1 MTKKLEFTK
10 DIVQKVPKQ
19 RTSHISPI
27 KISRGEISYAMMKD
41 RKSVFFYSAGA
52 NWLHIIRK
60 VTKGEIC
67 TCSLFLLSI
76 GSTSEVLFPEI

>member
-27 KISRGEISYAMMKD
+27 KISREEISYAMMKD
-41 RKSVFFYSAGA
+41 GKCVFY
-52 NWLHIIRK
+52 R
-60 VTKGEIC
+60 
-67 TCSLFLLSI
+67 
-76 GSTSEVLFPEI
+76 P

>member
-27 KISRGEISYAMMKD
+27 KISREEISYAMMKD
-41 RKSVFFYSAGA
+41 GKCVFYRPEA

-67 TCSLFLLSI
+67 TCSLFLQSI
-76 GSTSEVLFPEI
+76 GSTLEVLFPKL